1 MVVTIRIVARAFFF
15 LGVIAVAWLS
25 LAPQDTIPDV
35 ETWDKLR
42 HFLAYAM
49 LAVFGGLAYWAR
61 RIEVAMGVL
70 LVAYGCILEIARIYV
85 PGRSGTIEDAI
96 ADGHGA
102 MFGVGI
108 VRILRRYFTKRVVG
122 V

>member
-25 LAPQDTIPDV
+25 LAPQDSILDV
-35 ETWDKLR
+35 EFWDKLD
-42 HFLAYAM
+42 HFLAYAV

-70 LVAYGCILEIARIYV
+70 LVAYGCILEIA
-85 PGRSGTIEDAI
+85 
-96 ADGHGA
+96 
-102 MFGVGI
+102 
-108 VRILRRYFTKRVVG
+108 
-122 V
+122 